1 MVDQY
6 LYGRYFWY
14 EESYNYYDTDADKIS
29 LYKKSDNEYFLRYN
43 DVNKLTIAPLKLK
56 MKIALLQLKIHKL
69 KINITL
75 MSIKSDDKELFKKIR
90 EIWNKIIEL
99 IGVNNSK
106 DFVQNTV
113 DDNADELIIVDIPKN
128 TSIAEGNYRGELVI
142 VLHSLIDNYLK
153 ASLVQVRKHNYFK
166 YIY

>member
-6 LYGRYFWY
+6 LYGRYFGY